1 MYKYKFALREN
12 LTIPKAM
19 SAPNILDYDFGEI
32 ESIQLEDYDNFDDFV
47 DENIRAF
54 EESKGISLG
63 AQDSKDVKIEDLK
76 EFQEFA
82 TNLRDDK
89 KYLSLLKKN
98 KAEYYFKQRLIDDK
112 IANKTLDKQQINKIF
127 DDLNALD
134 SKKTEKLKNEFG
146 FVPSMDLDI
155 LLPNYILDVDD
166 AEY

>member
-112 IANKTLDKQQINKIF
+112 IANKTLDK
-127 DDLNALD
+127 
-134 SKKTEKLKNEFG
+134 
-146 FVPSMDLDI
+146 
-155 LLPNYILDVDD
+155 
-166 AEY
+166 